1 LCASS
6 RIYAF
11 LHFTAV
17 VFFPL
22 PLASLALLPTRSIAV
37 CVAPYKAN
45 QDEYTVYPPTKFGAG
60 DKALFGVFDGHGHVG
75 EKCARFAMSQL
86 PPTLIAASDK
96 FTAGGDAATKQALAK
111 CFVDVNKKMHMASD
125 IDDTLSGT
133 TGVITMVVDN
143 TLW

>member
-1 LCASS
+1 
-6 RIYAF
+6 
-11 LHFTAV
+11 
-17 VFFPL
+17 
-22 PLASLALLPTRSIAV
+22 
-37 CVAPYKAN
+37 
-45 QDEYTVYPPTKFGAG
+45 VYPPTKFGAG

-86 PPTLIAASDK
+86 PPALIAASDK
-96 FTAGGDAATKQALAK
+96 FSAGGDAATKATLAK

-133 TGVITMVVDN
+133 TGVVAIVIDN

>member
-1 LCASS
+1 M
-6 RIYAF
+6 
-11 LHFTAV
+11 
-17 VFFPL
+17 